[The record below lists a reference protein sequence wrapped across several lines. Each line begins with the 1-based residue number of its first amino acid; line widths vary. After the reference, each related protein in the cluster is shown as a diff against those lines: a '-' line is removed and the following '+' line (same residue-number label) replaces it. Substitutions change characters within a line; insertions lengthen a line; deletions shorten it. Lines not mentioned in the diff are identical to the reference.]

1 MICNETLSL
10 EEIRNG
16 KNRTYTAK
24 LECIIQF
31 YRTYKGVTI
40 NAKRPHEKSDIT
52 FDNYWND
59 SYAIMWGLHAK
70 SFRNSSR

>member
-31 YRTYKGVTI
+31 YRTYKGVS
-40 NAKRPHEKSDIT
+40 N
-52 FDNYWND
+52 
-59 SYAIMWGLHAK
+59 
-70 SFRNSSR
+70 

>member
-31 YRTYKGVTI
+31 YRTYKGVMGKFKKRHSGQTREPPTI
-40 NAKRPHEKSDIT
+40 R
-52 FDNYWND
+52 F
-59 SYAIMWGLHAK
+59 G
-70 SFRNSSR
+70 SSC